1 MQGVLS
7 LLKSRKFW
15 LSLAA
20 LVAAVGI
27 IPGDQADKLAEAI
40 LVIVSVLVLAIG
52 IEDGA
57 AKIANGKK

>member
-15 LSLAA
+15 LALAA
-20 LVAAVGI
+20 VVASVGI
-27 IPGDQADKLAEAI
+27 IPSDQADKLAEAI